1 MVWRVLLWSL
11 TLVAAC
17 LSAPARAQ
25 SVALSG
31 ILGPKALLVVDGGE
45 PRAVAPGEVHRGVR
59 VVSAQGDSAVLEI
72 AGQRQTLRVGGSPVS
87 VGKAAASGGGTRI
100 VLTAGSGGHFV
111 AQGQINARPVQF
123 FVDTGATTIG
133 ISVADAERI
142 GLPYKQGKAVQLS
155 TANGYITGW
164 NVRLGSVRLNDVE
177 VFDIEAVVTP
187 NSLPF
192 VLLGNSFLT
201 RFQMTRTN
209 EQMVLEKRF

>member
-1 MVWRVLLWSL
+1 MWWRAMLICPL
-11 TLVAAC
+11 LVAAC

-45 PRAVAPGEVHRGVR
+45 PKAVAPGEVHRGVR
-59 VVSAQGDSAVLEI
+59 MVSAQGDSAVLEI
-72 AGQRQTLRVGGSPVS
+72 AGQRQTLRVGDSPVS
-87 VGKAAASGGGTRI
+87 VGKAAASGTGSRI
-100 VLTAGSGGHFV
+100 VLAAGSGGHFV

-123 FVDTGATTIG
+123 MVDTGATAIG
-133 ISVADAERI
+133 VSVADAERI
-142 GLPYKQGKAVQLS
+142 GLRYKQGTPVQLS
-155 TANGYITGW
+155 TANGHINGW
-164 NVRLGSVRLNDVE
+164 GVRLGSVRLNDVE
-177 VFDIEAVVTP
+177 VFDVEAVVTP

>member
-72 AGQRQTLRVGGSPVS
+72 AGQRQTMRVGGSPVS
-87 VGKAAASGGGTRI
+87 VGKAAGLGGGTRI

-133 ISVADAERI
+133 ISVADADRI

-155 TANGYITGW
+155 TANGYINGW

-177 VFDIEAVVTP
+177 VFDVEAVVTP
-187 NSLPF
+187 NNLPF